1 MDQCT
6 KIQTERQTETKRPI
20 SLNSE
25 YEKLEYNSMFKV
37 CQAESSAIRSCTF
50 LKLKYSN
57 FKNIPIP

>member
-1 MDQCT
+1 MDQGT

-37 CQAESSAIRSCTF
+37 CQAKSSAIRSCTF
-50 LKLKYSN
+50 LKLK
-57 FKNIPIP
+57 